1 MILMDESFSV
11 NFLPSIFNNIDKNDV
26 ASIFSMIIFYI
37 IILYYIIK
45 SNIIILDHII
55 FCI

>member
-11 NFLPSIFNNIDKNDV
+11 NFLPSIFNNIDKSDV
-26 ASIFSMIIFYI
+26 ASIFRMVIFYI
-37 IILYYIIK
+37 IILYYIIR
-45 SNIIILDHII
+45 SDIIILDHII

>member
-26 ASIFSMIIFYI
+26 ASIFCMIIFYI
-37 IILYYIIK
+37 IILYYIILLDL
-45 SNIIILDHII
+45 ILLY
-55 FCI
+55 